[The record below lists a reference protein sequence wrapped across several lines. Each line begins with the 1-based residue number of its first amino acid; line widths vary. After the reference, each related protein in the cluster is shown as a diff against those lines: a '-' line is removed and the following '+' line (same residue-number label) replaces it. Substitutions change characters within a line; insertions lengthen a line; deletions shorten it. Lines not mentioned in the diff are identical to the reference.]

1 MQLAKVGFVPDRSW
15 PRDAIPYV
23 MKPDE
28 REHMY
33 RLCALIE
40 KEQDPERFSALIKEL
55 NDLLESKEQRLE
67 LHPGSKP
74 PGPKPPQA

>member
-1 MQLAKVGFVPDRSW
+1 
-15 PRDAIPYV
+15 
-23 MKPDE
+23 MKPEE

-55 NDLLESKEQRLE
+55 NDLLESKEQRL
-67 LHPGSKP
+67 GDRSSRKTSD
-74 PGPKPPQA
+74 A